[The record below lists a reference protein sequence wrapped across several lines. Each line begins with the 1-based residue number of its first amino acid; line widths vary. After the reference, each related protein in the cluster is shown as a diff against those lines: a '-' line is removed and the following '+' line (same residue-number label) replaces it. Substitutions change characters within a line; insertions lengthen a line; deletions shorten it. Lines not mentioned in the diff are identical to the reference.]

1 MRDHDA
7 TNIES
12 RVDIL
17 STRLNGLLFFS
28 FTYNCKH
35 NSRAEFESV
44 GEDLTLVDVGQFI
57 RAIIELFKYLFLLIV
72 QSREKTIV
80 MIGYVSHQLF
90 GFFVM
95 ASAISVGA
103 DIAVE

>member
-1 MRDHDA
+1 MYVR
-7 TNIES
+7 
-12 RVDIL
+12 L
-17 STRLNGLLFFS
+17 SPLCRRS
-28 FTYNCKH
+28 HKY
-35 NSRAEFESV
+35 NSRAEFESIR
-44 GEDLTLVDVGQFI
+44 EYLTLVDVGQLAI
-57 RAIIELFKYLFLLIV
+57 AIIELFENFLLLIV